1 LGKASIIEPSLV
13 NEHPTGRTRRI
24 AVQRLPL
31 IVLLLSI
38 CSVSQTAVPTPSDG
52 RISGTVVNE
61 DGKPVPGAA
70 VYVSLDSPEDSS
82 SSLVDLRNS
91 TVARTDAAGRFDFGR
106 KLKHGFY
113 EIYARKDKD
122 GYPDPTSKFYQPLNF
137 SVQNVQL
144 YGDHPTEKVTVQ
156 LSGKAAILAGRVYD
170 AASGMPLKAHVGFI
184 NLRTETG
191 EFGIGLAD
199 HSVSADGKFSE
210 LIPANTDVLVFV
222 EKHPSE
228 AEVLSSAEWSRFTIK
243 VNLSPGQKVDI
254 DVPLYKT
261 TTPPDKPQ

>member
-1 LGKASIIEPSLV
+1 
-13 NEHPTGRTRRI
+13 
-24 AVQRLPL
+24 VQRLPL

-38 CSVSQTAVPTPSDG
+38 CSVSQTPVPTPSDG

-70 VYVSLDSPEDSS
+70 VYVTLDSQEDSP

-91 TVARTDAAGRFDFGR
+91 TVARTDFAGRFDFGG

-144 YGDHPTEKVTVQ
+144 YGDHPAEKVTVQ
-156 LSGKAAILAGRVYD
+156 LSEKAAILAGRVHD
-170 AASGMPLKAHVGFI
+170 AVTGLPLKAHVGFT
-184 NLRTETG
+184 NLRTESG
-191 EFGIGLAD
+191 DFGYGLAG
-199 HSVSADGKFSE
+199 HTVLADGKFSE

-222 EKHPSE
+222 EKDLSE
-228 AEVLSSAEWSRFTIK
+228 AEALSVAEGRSEAEWSPFTTK
-243 VNLSPGQKVDI
+243 VNLRPGQKMDI
-254 DVPLYKT
+254 DVPLHET
-261 TTPPDKPQ
+261 ATSSDSPD